1 MIGTVS
7 FFALGLLVVSTMF
20 QIGVSIQVMLK
31 DVASVTAKRML
42 CLFNGFLIILLLSF
56 VVFIIA
62 AYSEH
67 GGGIFSMKSTLFWL
81 FIITFSLLS
90 IIFTLTIAYLTQVMR
105 KINNEENFAREKRSI
120 LLQFLFFLIAF
131 MSRAIFFGYELYQV

>member
-62 AYSEH
+62 AYSDQ

-90 IIFTLTIAYLTQVMR
+90 VIFTLTIAYLT
-105 KINNEENFAREKRSI
+105 
-120 LLQFLFFLIAF
+120 
-131 MSRAIFFGYELYQV
+131 

>member
-62 AYSEH
+62 AYSDQ

-90 IIFTLTIAYLTQVMR
+90 VIFTLTITYLTQVMR